1 MSEVETKSERGK
13 GADLRIV
20 SSVQPAVRAIHKAR
34 MRIIPVLITLAT
46 TALAVGFG
54 WAMWSAYM
62 ERPWTRDGTVRVY
75 TVTMAPEVA
84 GRIVE
89 LPVTDNK
96 FVAKGELLMVID
108 PTDYQIAV
116 ELADAARKWSK
127 RRPRWCSRSNRRC
140 GMRIWRKKAMAP
152 FRAPSSSAPS
162 SGRSR
167 RRSRPPRQ
175 T

>member
-1 MSEVETKSERGK
+1 MSDVEAKSERGK

-34 MRIIPVLITLAT
+34 TRIIPILITLAT

-89 LPVTDNK
+89 LSVVDN
-96 FVAKGELLMVID
+96 
-108 PTDYQIAV
+108 
-116 ELADAARKWSK
+116 
-127 RRPRWCSRSNRRC
+127 
-140 GMRIWRKKAMAP
+140 
-152 FRAPSSSAPS
+152 
-162 SGRSR
+162 
-167 RRSRPPRQ
+167 
-175 T
+175 